1 MVRGGKVRNSVSIL
15 YCILV
20 AAFIYAPILLLMVYS
35 FNSAKVIGEEGSF
48 SLKWYI
54 ALFQSEKVMTIL
66 LNTVILAL
74 VSATLA
80 TILGTA
86 GSIGIFYSKKRVN
99 RLLQGAN
106 QIPIANAEIVTA
118 LSLALLFSLIAF
130 PRTYFSLVVGHLV
143 LCTPFVVT
151 SVIPK
156 LKQMDNNLY
165 EAALDLGAS
174 PSQALFKV
182 VLPQISPGIL
192 AGFMLSITLSLD
204 DYIVTAFLKPKTF
217 DTIST
222 YVYNAVKNASKS
234 DLPLIRALSAIIF
247 VVMIIV
253 VVVTM
258 INSSKNEGEKP
269 LRRRAHDGTIV
280 TK

>member
-1 MVRGGKVRNSVSIL
+1 MVNKKKAIDSLSVI

-20 AAFIYAPILLLMVYS
+20 LTFIYAPILLLMIYS

-54 ALFQSEKVMTIL
+54 ALFQSEKVVTIL
-66 LNTVILAL
+66 INTVVLAFIA
-74 VSATLA
+74 ATLS

-86 GSIGIFYSKKRVN
+86 GAIGIFYSKKKVN
-99 RLLQGAN
+99 RVVQIAN

-118 LSLALLFSLIAF
+118 LSLALLFSLVLL
-130 PRTYFSLVVGHLV
+130 PRTYFSLIVGHLV

-151 SVIPK
+151 SVLPK

-165 EAALDLGAS
+165 EAALDLGAT
-174 PSQALFKV
+174 PAQALRKV
-182 VLPQISPGIL
+182 VIPQIQPGIFS
-192 AGFMLSITLSLD
+192 GFMLSITLSLD
-204 DYIVTAFLKPKTF
+204 DYIVTAFTKPKTF

-247 VVMIIV
+247 LLMVVIV
-253 VVVTM
+253 IVMMVKS
-258 INSSKNEGEKP
+258 SSKEEEK
-269 LRRRAHDGTIV
+269 R
-280 TK
+280 

>member
-1 MVRGGKVRNSVSIL
+1 MVNQNSKKISNWISVI
-15 YCILV
+15 YCILILT
-20 AAFIYAPILLLMVYS
+20 FIYAPIFLLMIYS

-54 ALFQSEKVMTIL
+54 ALFQSEKVIGILINTI
-66 LNTVILAL
+66 ILAF
-74 VSATLA
+74 VAATLS
-80 TILGTA
+80 TVLGTA
-86 GSIGIFYSKKRVN
+86 GAIGLYYSKRQVN
-99 RLLQGAN
+99 RVVQAAN

-118 LSLALLFSLIAF
+118 LSLALLFSLIAL

-151 SVIPK
+151 SVLPK

-174 PSQALFKV
+174 PTQALFKV
-182 VLPQISPGIL
+182 VIPQINPGIVS
-192 AGFMLSITLSLD
+192 GFMLSITLSLD
-204 DYIVTAFLKPKTF
+204 DYIVTAFTKPKTF

-247 VVMIIV
+247 LVMIVIV
-253 VVVTM
+253 VVMMVK
-258 INSSKNEGEKP
+258 SSKEEA
-269 LRRRAHDGTIV
+269 RR
-280 TK
+280 